1 MRDQQKLAHTQDMLK
16 TRKMVHLSYVN
27 ELKRLSCEESKQ
39 EEQQVLKTEESKA
52 TLKDAGLKKKKTV
65 RKKSKEPVH
74 KYDNAFAP
82 GDGSGGFIEVG
93 SSVHEATGEPMLR
106 LRIG

>member
-1 MRDQQKLAHTQDMLK
+1 MLK

-74 KYDNAFAP
+74 KYDNVKSRLFQ
-82 GDGSGGFIEVG
+82 SI
-93 SSVHEATGEPMLR
+93 EATRAKEQKKYVNPD
-106 LRIG
+106 IA